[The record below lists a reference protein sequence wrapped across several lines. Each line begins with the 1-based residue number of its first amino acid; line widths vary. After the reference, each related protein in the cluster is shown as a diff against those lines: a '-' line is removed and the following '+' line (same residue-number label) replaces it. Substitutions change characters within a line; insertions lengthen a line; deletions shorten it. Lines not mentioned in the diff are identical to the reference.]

1 MGCFEKTGEIKIQYL
16 SSLLVL
22 NVRGGKEG
30 NVHMLVLFSTRS
42 INLVKGYIQTLKGI
56 VRQFL

>member
-1 MGCFEKTGEIKIQYL
+1 VGCFEKAGEIKIQYL

-30 NVHMLVLFSTRS
+30 NVHMLVFLVLDQS
-42 INLVKGYIQTLKGI
+42 I
-56 VRQFL
+56 